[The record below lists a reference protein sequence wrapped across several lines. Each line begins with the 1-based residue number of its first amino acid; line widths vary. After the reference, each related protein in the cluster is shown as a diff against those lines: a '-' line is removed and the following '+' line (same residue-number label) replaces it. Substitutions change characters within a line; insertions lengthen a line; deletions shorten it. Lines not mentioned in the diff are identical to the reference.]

1 MAGEQEAP
9 TDSARGS
16 RTDLV
21 VQLDDGRQAVLPQY
35 YVESST
41 SLGYA
46 LTVFRSQGITVDH
59 TFGLGG
65 DSLFQ
70 EAGYTQLSRGRLSNN
85 LYVTAPENPRW
96 EIGHRGDGTDRRDAL
111 DSLVDALGRS
121 REQTMAIDRLPETTV
136 PAPDDLPAAY
146 HEHAVL
152 GAWLND
158 HAPPDVTDQLA
169 AAMERDQWAR
179 RHDSK
184 SGRSRPGSGQAGCSP
199 ARTATNGSTAT
210 RRRSADGPGLES
222 VLRRYEYR
230 LGRAAAYSSPEHVTD
245 LLGPLPDRLAA
256 TERWQAAAGAIE
268 AYRSRWNV
276 TERRRS
282 VQSPQTPSSGTTGAP
297 LSPPWA
303 QQVSWVTRDRQRT
316 RRNGGAWRH
325 TGRPC
330 GRPTGRGTRRILTA
344 PTAWT
349 MTHLRVGTDDPWVRL
364 WDVSHA
370 GCRELPLG
378 RGRRPLLSRYDG

>member
-1 MAGEQEAP
+1 M
-9 TDSARGS
+9 
-16 RTDLV
+16 
-21 VQLDDGRQAVLPQY
+21 VQLDDGRQALLPQD

-59 TFGLGG
+59 TFGIGG

-121 REQTMAIDRLPETTV
+121 REQTMAVDRLPETTV
-136 PAPDDLPAAY
+136 PAPDDLPTTY

-152 GAWLND
+152 GAWLSD

-179 RHDSK
+179 ITFRNRAGAAQDLARLAAAQRARNQWVDRHQEEI
-184 SGRSRPGSGQAGCSP
+184 SRWS
-199 ARTATNGSTAT
+199 RT
-210 RRRSADGPGLES
+210 ES

-230 LGRAAAYSSPEHVTD
+230 LGRAAAYSAPEHVTD
-245 LLGPLPDRLAA
+245 LSA
-256 TERWQAAAGAIE
+256 
-268 AYRSRWNV
+268 RSR
-276 TERRRS
+276 
-282 VQSPQTPSSGTTGAP
+282 PA
-297 LSPPWA
+297 
-303 QQVSWVTRDRQRT
+303 
-316 RRNGGAWRH
+316 
-325 TGRPC
+325 GR
-330 GRPTGRGTRRILTA
+330 
-344 PTAWT
+344 
-349 MTHLRVGTDDPWVRL
+349 
-364 WDVSHA
+364 
-370 GCRELPLG
+370 
-378 RGRRPLLSRYDG
+378 Y